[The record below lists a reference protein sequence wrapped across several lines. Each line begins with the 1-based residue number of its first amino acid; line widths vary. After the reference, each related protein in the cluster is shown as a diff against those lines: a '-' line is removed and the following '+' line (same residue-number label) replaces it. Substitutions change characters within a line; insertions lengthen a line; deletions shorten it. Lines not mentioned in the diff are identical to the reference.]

1 MGIAAKFSPRRALR
15 YFRIFHGVYDEFWDK
30 TRSNRWPD
38 WPRKTK
44 SRGRVEGTS
53 RPLFLLLERR
63 LATGRVLGGS
73 QASWGGRGGDGAA
86 RGGERREERENGE
99 GREAVGMREEEEEK
113 RKRVDLI
120 QPVRFNSGDVIEF
133 TAEELKGYIREGK
146 IVGRGAFGP
155 VYKGIIKGR
164 QERNINGEHV
174 AIKFSRNK
182 CESASTQWRAE
193 KDYLPEVK
201 HQNIIKLIGYCES
214 EERFY
219 LVYPFMQNGTALS
232 QLSGLDW
239 HKTLKIIKGV
249 ASAIQKLQGFTP
261 ALVRRDIKLDN
272 ILLDQVN

>member
-1 MGIAAKFSPRRALR
+1 MPFS
-15 YFRIFHGVYDEFWDK
+15 H
-30 TRSNRWPD
+30 
-38 WPRKTK
+38 
-44 SRGRVEGTS
+44 
-53 RPLFLLLERR
+53 
-63 LATGRVLGGS
+63 
-73 QASWGGRGGDGAA
+73 
-86 RGGERREERENGE
+86 
-99 GREAVGMREEEEEK
+99 
-113 RKRVDLI
+113 
-120 QPVRFNSGDVIEF
+120 SGDVIEF

-182 CESASTQWRAE
+182 CERASTQWRAE

-261 ALVRRDIKLDN
+261 ALVHRDIKLDN
-272 ILLDQVN
+272 ILLDQNFTPKLADFGNVTPEIEDGSKAEDIYSFGEILLQLIAKNEKNYYIGTTRRIGDWARENYPQIKLLHAILEKTGCSRKAAAAITELGLECVEPHPSDRPTIAQVLAKLAYLS